1 MNKLKNQKTLVF
13 EWMKKPEK
21 KIKSNQKFLE
31 KNLLKK
37 CSNLN
42 LKTNKKIYQDL
53 ELPAYPANLLI
64 CDPRFYVKD

>member
-42 LKTNKKIYQDL
+42 LKTNKKYTKI
-53 ELPAYPANLLI
+53 
-64 CDPRFYVKD
+64 